1 MSDLWSLLQIP
12 PTQDPDA
19 IKQAYAQQSRL
30 HHPEED
36 PEGFQRLRA
45 AYQEALKLARQ
56 PAAKAPPAPVSPEPQ
71 TPPISPLEWEAPP
84 MWPEEETPPE
94 DTEDTAVDF
103 FFSPQ
108 TSDRDAFRTCGAFQ
122 TFSKG
127 YVKENQKNWK
137 FWMEYVTSPDF
148 LTVSQ
153 EEGFWALLWETVQ
166 ERRETCPPGPVLI
179 KSLFI
184 AYCLSEFR
192 DEWGER
198 CFHSKAA
205 GVTVPSALSELLASA
220 PPPKQFTGNDYAMEA
235 AFLNYYHLRSID
247 EGIGWNDQGL
257 HALQTVLNHFSSAY
271 IKDNCPDRRMTETA
285 RHPLGLR
292 LLNHFFATAHLT
304 PTCYEIT
311 WNTYGLQQVLMGRSQ
326 ILYGTLRQIC
336 LDHCPEL
343 AGGKQERFPEVTK
356 AYNLLFNEEKH
367 PNDVDALFD
376 REDTQRALLN
386 WSYVE
391 HNVKNHWVGPYRSP
405 HFLQRLR
412 TFYEAHPDA
421 PYASTILGKIQAV
434 IAQKQQMEVD
444 QEDAL
449 APAGPE
455 QISLTFRPFL
465 RHWLNV
471 AFPLCRTLY
480 HYLEQNL
487 PYSPEWSGRLFS
499 AAPTYTHTVPLDG
512 DMVELVLFPHH
523 IEYSLQ
529 GRERCRP
536 FLTLSQLQELNGD
549 TVLWLLPLAVFRPD
563 QQEEA
568 TRFLSDLL
576 AQTALP
582 QPHVLPVTQALVGGL
597 TLPEEEESGAPL
609 TLFQEAGDTL
619 YGAQWWPDDQE
630 MQLFQMQDGAMLYR
644 PDLYENVTSEE
655 EALSLGRELLSQLI
669 APPPL
674 DCSSLTHLP
683 EHVYFWPNRSCER
696 ELSGE
701 EVTIPALNG
710 LFEQFAGGELS
721 RLELAF
727 DPPVWDIKYE
737 AFPGYPCRRSLVFL
751 CKDGRV
757 ACLYFDDTTQFFY
770 ALRRENQNIGP
781 EKTAFFN
788 LTEDKPLPELCWFD
802 SFFSLQC
809 HLKDILSVSTLRD
822 PKKAPPT
829 GRYFWAES
837 WGGVYRANLR
847 VKYMLAKREVGQF
860 HLERAYVP
868 VEVPLGPE
876 AFSGGDELSRR
887 SSLELEWYTDTGEHQ
902 IRPIGPY
909 DNALVKQTFAQ
920 FFQGQVVRMRLSW
933 PVFPA
938 PYRAH
943 LAPDVLEA
951 KLKRWEGKPLQS
963 HIVLLRDGNAAMLLC
978 LQDLLQQAEYFVAD
992 YWTYLDVEGKKY
1004 PKGTFLGKTVPTYL
1018 IHTDFVPLRNQLDLM
1033 LDHMDCLADVTH
1045 RFGTFADEK
1054 PVKARDYETI
1064 RREFVPEVSVD
1075 ES

>member
-304 PTCYEIT
+304 QTCYEIA

-326 ILYGTLRQIC
+326 ILYGTLRQLC
-336 LDHCPEL
+336 LERCPAL
-343 AGGKQERFPEVTK
+343 AAGKQERFPEVTK

-770 ALRRENQNIGP
+770 ALRQENQNIGP

-933 PVFPA
+933 PVSPA

-951 KLKRWEGKPLQS
+951 KLKRWEDKPLQS

-1004 PKGTFLGKTVPTYL
+1004 PKGTFLGKTVPAYL

-1064 RREFVPEVSVD
+1064 RREFVPEVSVE